1 MDSQLNWTRYR
12 LAIFGD
18 WKQKEVV
25 WRTKLRKYWKKRLRG
40 SWNYNIKKR
49 SKMVWN
55 PNIKNT
61 KRVWNKYWAQW
72 KMVWKHILWR
82 CKVDLNA
89 FNKNEPDGEEFNIS
103 SYKLSMITATIEI
116 FHCYNWNLPLLTSD
130 VQSEEFV
137 QHLKLGLS
145 IKVCAF
151 PPPLL
156 WV

>member
-116 FHCYNWNLPLLTSD
+116 FHCWLLTS
-130 VQSEEFV
+130 SLKNSFNISSLAYPLRFV
-137 QHLKLGLS
+137 HS
-145 IKVCAF
+145 
-151 PPPLL
+151 PPLSYESSL
-156 WV
+156 T